1 MLQSYFILG
10 MIYLWTAL
18 CIPFTILGKL
28 YDPAGYL
35 SHRIGRAWSWGVL
48 KISRVKV
55 EIEGLENID
64 TNKQYIFIS
73 NHTSAFDIPS
83 VYWGIPNKHGMLA
96 KKQLKYVP
104 FFGWAMWAAG
114 HYFVDRQNHRKA
126 LAMMD
131 QVAILM
137 LKDKGHSLV
146 IFAEGTRSPD
156 GQLQQFKRGAFVL
169 SLDTAIP
176 IVPVIINGAY
186 KAKRKEGP
194 RIMAT
199 TLKLSVLAPM
209 EPQNYSTETR
219 QQYLN
224 DARDLFVKHYTPP
237 PG

>member
-1 MLQSYFILG
+1 
-10 MIYLWTAL
+10 MIYLWTAV

-73 NHTSAFDIPS
+73 NHTSAFDIPA

-114 HYFVDRQNHRKA
+114 HYFVDRHNHRKA

-169 SLDTAIP
+169 SLDTGIP

-186 KAKRKEGP
+186 KAKRKEGA
-194 RIMAT
+194 RIVAT

-209 EPQNYSTETR
+209 EPRNYSTETR
-219 QQYLN
+219 QQFLN
-224 DARDLFVKHYTPP
+224 DARDIFVEHYDGPVK
-237 PG
+237 